1 MNTRILLAFLS
12 AALAVVGAL
21 ATDIE
26 GKRIIKQPASAQDN
40 STHSILRSI
49 ELTDTATI
57 VDYSF
62 LHSPNYWCSIDSMEL
77 VGNVTGKK
85 YPIKGTVGYTL
96 RKRQYMPA
104 SCRYDFSIIFPA
116 IDHQD
121 TSVDMLDLEEDG
133 SWTVLRK
140 GIDLTGD
147 GLKAKYVTHINGTY
161 EGEGT
166 FVGIFKSGS
175 HLNRNQKVTWVP
187 VDNGKFSY
195 DLRSDDLLVYDIVN
209 GPNMFMGAWSSG
221 RFFSENATIDIA
233 FTPEKDEDYG
243 MSEIEYHDISV
254 NAPGG
259 SLTSSLQEHHKRMKE
274 EYDNAAPVIEYKSLM
289 DNKKFYTPE
298 YYALE
303 EAYIA
308 HPEQKDSLAK
318 AVNDLFDRGVAKTPE
333 GLLAEKEIKRYNTTE
348 RLQSQCRDAVS
359 MDNLAGLFAIV
370 SECFY
375 ADDTTPMVEAYL
387 NSYRGKF
394 PDSEYAAY
402 MEAISNVNEIAPGN
416 SFNDFTAPDAEGNVH
431 RFSELIDGKPA
442 LLDLW
447 AVWCGPCRRTSM
459 SMIPVYDEYAS
470 RGFTIIGVAR
480 VAKGDELPTDAIE
493 KDGYKWINLFDVD
506 DANRIWAL
514 YRCQNAAG
522 GTFLISPEGKI
533 VKSGVTAEDVRAYLK
548 TLYGD

>member
-1 MNTRILLAFLS
+1 M
-12 AALAVVGAL
+12 ALAAVGAN
-21 ATDIE
+21 AIDTE
-26 GKRIIKQPASAQDN
+26 GNRIIKLPASVEDN

-62 LHSPNYWCSIDSMEL
+62 LHSPNYWCSIDSMAL

-104 SCRYDFSIIFPA
+104 SCKHDFSMIFSA
-116 IDHQD
+116 IDPQD
-121 TSVDMLDLEEDG
+121 TSVDMVEIEDG
-133 SWTVLRK
+133 VSPTVLRK
-140 GIDLTGD
+140 GIDLTGN
-147 GLKAKYVTHINGTY
+147 GPKTKYVTHINGTY
-161 EGEGT
+161 EGKGT

-175 HLNRNQKVTWVP
+175 HLNRNQNVIWVP

-195 DLRSDDLLVYDIVN
+195 DLSSDDLLVYEIVN
-209 GPNMFMGAWSSG
+209 GPNMFMGAWNCG
-221 RFFSENATIDIA
+221 EIFSENANIDID
-233 FTPEKDEDYG
+233 FTPSKDEEDSG
-243 MSEIEYHDISV
+243 REIEYHDIRV
-254 NAPGG
+254 NAPDG
-259 SLTSSLQEHHKRMKE
+259 SLTNSLLEHHKRMDE
-274 EYDNAAPVIEYKSLM
+274 EYNSAPPVVAYKSLM

-303 EAYIA
+303 EAYMA

-318 AVNDLFDRGVAKTPE
+318 AMNDLFDKGVAKTPE
-333 GLLAEKEIKRYNTTE
+333 GLLAEKEIQQYNTTQ
-348 RLQSQCRDAVS
+348 RLQSVCQDAVR
-359 MDNLAGLFAIV
+359 MNNLAGLFAIV
-370 SECFY
+370 SECYY
-375 ADDTTPMVEAYL
+375 ADDTAPMVEAYL
-387 NSYRGKF
+387 NNYGGKF
-394 PDSEYAAY
+394 PDSEYSAY
-402 MEAISNVNEIAPGN
+402 METISNVNEIVPGN

-431 RFSELIDGKPA
+431 RFSELIAGKPA

-459 SMIPVYDEYAS
+459 SMIPVYEEYAS
-470 RGFTIIGVAR
+470 KGFTIIGVAR
-480 VAKGDELPTDAIE
+480 VANGDELPTDAIE
-493 KDGYKWINLFDVD
+493 KDGCKWLNLFDVD

-533 VKSGVTAEDVRAYLK
+533 VKRDVTAEDVRTYLE
-548 TLYGD
+548 TLYSD